1 MVMLTHRGDGRGARA
16 AAFEHLG
23 PLQYASLQNRKSD
36 CDSLSKMHVMYF
48 LAHPYPIKPPAFGGP
63 SLAGLTAEA
72 SPAPRPSPVTLY
84 PVEPPECCVPAHRVT
99 CLHLD
104 GSSAAPLALLV
115 MWVVVAEVQSRTS
128 RKDRR
133 SSCTF
138 PCHWRC
144 RRRPHHWCSTS
155 TKSR

>member
-84 PVEPPECCVPAHRVT
+84 PVEPPECCASSRGHMSSSRWILRSPT
-99 CLHLD
+99 
-104 GSSAAPLALLV
+104 SSARHEGSGGGGAK
-115 MWVVVAEVQSRTS
+115 Q
-128 RKDRR
+128 D
-133 SSCTF
+133 
-138 PCHWRC
+138 
-144 RRRPHHWCSTS
+144 
-155 TKSR
+155 